1 MNPAYVAIGAA
12 LIAIGGALMSRGRAA
27 ADGTP
32 EKNYRTAGMLMMLA
46 GAIFLATGVIA
57 GRS

>member
-1 MNPAYVAIGAA
+1 VNPAYIAIGAA
-12 LIAIGGALMSRGRAA
+12 LVAIGGALMSRGRAA

-32 EKNYRTAGMLMMLA
+32 EKNYRIAGMLMMLA
-46 GAIFLATGVIA
+46 GAIFLATGALA